1 MNQTYY
7 LDKVVNQIV
16 NETIIGNGEIFA
28 PFLISSLPSSLLLS
42 PSLPFRLLPSLSSS
56 SPSPLKSS
64 FNEYLIME
72 YGLTEKEVVYVWEQY
87 WDIINNRPN
96 YSKHP

>member
-7 LDKVVNQIV
+7 LDRVVNKLV
-16 NETIIGNGEIFA
+16 NETIIENERIYS
-28 PFLISSLPSSLLLS
+28 PFNPSPPYDYLPIAFS
-42 PSLPFRLLPSLSSS
+42 PPLLPIITFS
-56 SPSPLKSS
+56 K
-64 FNEYLIME
+64 YLIME
-72 YGLTEKEVVYVWEQY
+72 YGLTEKEVVYVWKQY

>member
-7 LDKVVNQIV
+7 LDRVVNQIV

-28 PFLISSLPSSLLLS
+28 PFLLSSLPLSSSLLTS
-42 PSLPFRLLPSLSSS
+42 SLSQSS
-56 SPSPLKSS
+56 YPSPLKSS
-64 FNEYLIME
+64 FSEYVIKE
-72 YGLTEKEVVYVWEQY
+72 YGLTEEEVVYVWEQY

>member
-7 LDKVVNQIV
+7 LDRVVNNIV
-16 NETIIGNGEIFA
+16 NETIIGGGKIFA
-28 PFLISSLPSSLLLS
+28 PFLLFPSLLSHFPRYLPSLPSFS
-42 PSLPFRLLPSLSSS
+42 
-56 SPSPLKSS
+56 
-64 FNEYLIME
+64 EYVIKE
-72 YGLTEKEVVYVWEQY
+72 YGLTEEESEYVWEQY

>member
-7 LDKVVNQIV
+7 LDRVVNNIV
-16 NETIIGNGEIFA
+16 NETIIGDGKIFV
-28 PFLISSLPSSLLLS
+28 PFFTSPLPNFSLSSLL
-42 PSLPFRLLPSLSSS
+42 PVLLF
-56 SPSPLKSS
+56 S
-64 FNEYLIME
+64 FSEYVVKE
-72 YGLTEKEVVYVWEQY
+72 YGLTEEESEYVWEQY

>member
-7 LDKVVNQIV
+7 LDRVVNNIV
-16 NETIIGNGEIFA
+16 NETIIGGGKIFA
-28 PFLISSLPSSLLLS
+28 PFLNSPHSISTFPRYLPSLPSFS
-42 PSLPFRLLPSLSSS
+42 
-56 SPSPLKSS
+56 
-64 FNEYLIME
+64 EYVIKE
-72 YGLTEKEVVYVWEQY
+72 YGLTEEESEYVWEQY

>member
-7 LDKVVNQIV
+7 LDRVVNKLV
-16 NETIIGNGEIFA
+16 SETIIDGGKIFA
-28 PFLISSLPSSLLLS
+28 PFFNHSPYFLSSFPRYLPSLPSFS
-42 PSLPFRLLPSLSSS
+42 
-56 SPSPLKSS
+56 
-64 FNEYLIME
+64 EYVIKE
-72 YGLTEKEVVYVWEQY
+72 YGLTEEESEYVWEQY